1 MNGLM
6 LKQQPQLSVSITL
19 SADTIVALRRQIHGC
34 EICSPQA
41 HLPFAELIVRLTGR
55 RDLSTDCVLSEDID
69 CPNCLNSVDADTLV
83 NIPFGIGRAAV
94 MSIQN

>member
-1 MNGLM
+1 MEPM
-6 LKQQPQLSVSITL
+6 LKQQPELSVSITL
-19 SADTIVALRRQIHGC
+19 SADTIAAVRRQIHGC
-34 EICSPQA
+34 EACSPRA
-41 HLPFAELIVRLTGR
+41 NLPFAELIVRLTGR

-69 CPNCLNSVDADTLV
+69 CPSCMSSLDADTLI